1 MLVILAASRLR
12 QTALQIE
19 ASLGYMESK
28 TLCQNG
34 GGELTGVRTGDQR
47 KEKKSETE
55 TDRKRA
61 RESERGELRNGTHG

>member
-19 ASLGYMESK
+19 ASLGYMASK

-34 GGELTGVRTGDQR
+34 GGEMAGVRTGDQS